1 MWLRVNCDYPPDD
14 GFLAADGKKLLDER
28 YAGLQTFDSMHFRLS
43 YSKAIY
49 NFNWIVDDLMKKR
62 TRAIYENGVLKP
74 LKDLNL
80 QPGEE
85 VDIEISNSVRSTK
98 GIIKLDPAI
107 ARDIADSDDCTF
119 LEE

>member
-1 MWLRVNCDYPPDD
+1 MIKV
-14 GFLAADGKKLLDER
+14 K
-28 YAGLQTFDSMHFRLS
+28 
-43 YSKAIY
+43 
-49 NFNWIVDDLMKKR
+49 

-74 LKDLNL
+74 LTDLNL

-85 VDIEISNSVRSTK
+85 VDIEIGNSVRSTK